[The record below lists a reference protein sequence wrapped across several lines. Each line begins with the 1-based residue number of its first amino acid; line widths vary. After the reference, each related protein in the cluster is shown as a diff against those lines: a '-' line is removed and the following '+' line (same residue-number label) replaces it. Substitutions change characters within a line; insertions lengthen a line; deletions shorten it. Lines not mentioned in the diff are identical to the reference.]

1 MESLEPV
8 IILKPFM
15 NTQLIWLF
23 ILPLPIACISWT
35 LTHEE
40 VFKGTREFC
49 KNQCK
54 EGKSLLTR
62 KFFYVFTCEYCFSHY
77 VTVLMLCLTGYK
89 LLIDDWRGY
98 IISGFSLV
106 WVANFYMGL
115 FALMR
120 QSIKLEK
127 IKGEL
132 EEKELDAKKAE
143 DRIDAH
149 W

>member
-1 MESLEPV
+1 M
-8 IILKPFM
+8 
-15 NTQLIWLF
+15 
-23 ILPLPIACISWT
+23 
-35 LTHEE
+35 
-40 VFKGTREFC
+40 
-49 KNQCK
+49 
-54 EGKSLLTR
+54 LL
-62 KFFYVFTCEYCFSHY
+62 
-77 VTVLMLCLTGYK
+77 LTGYK

-106 WVANFYMGL
+106 WVANFYMSL

-120 QSIKLEK
+120 QNIKLEK

-132 EEKELDAKKAE
+132 EEKELDAKKTE